1 MQFQDENLE
10 VNNSFVED
18 RYVEMLDPV
27 TPAPTI
33 SFGSASRCIDSS
45 TLNLDDSRQHHFNE
59 NDNYSPA
66 SIFGSEITFPE
77 PMFTSAA
84 AEHATPNKRKQ
95 SCEKKKKV
103 NQEEVKQPKMGVA
116 TIL

>member
-45 TLNLDDSRQHHFNE
+45 TLNFDDSRQHH
-59 NDNYSPA
+59 
-66 SIFGSEITFPE
+66 
-77 PMFTSAA
+77 
-84 AEHATPNKRKQ
+84 K
-95 SCEKKKKV
+95 
-103 NQEEVKQPKMGVA
+103 
-116 TIL
+116 